1 MGWPQT
7 GPMTDADQVARGI
20 LSQLQLGFA
29 AHDLAV
35 VMGLLDDEVV
45 VFGAGGQGL
54 DAEQSKDYVSRML
67 AQGGVVRWGWD
78 RVLPVLAEPTV
89 LVFAVVG
96 TVGFD
101 DAQGR
106 PLGERSPF
114 RLTCVAVL
122 RDGRWR
128 LRHFHGSVPQS

>member
-106 PLGERSPF
+106 ALGERSPF